1 MPATKNDTLV
11 LSEAAEVLKM
21 HPDTVKKHAENNEI
35 PGRKIGRNWRFSR
48 RALEAYLAGK
58 VEVAA

>member
-1 MPATKNDTLV
+1 MKAIESDTLV
-11 LSEAAEVLKM
+11 LSQAAEVLKM
-21 HPDTVKKHAENNEI
+21 HADTVKKHAEAGEI

-48 RALEAYLAGK
+48 RALEAYLAGR